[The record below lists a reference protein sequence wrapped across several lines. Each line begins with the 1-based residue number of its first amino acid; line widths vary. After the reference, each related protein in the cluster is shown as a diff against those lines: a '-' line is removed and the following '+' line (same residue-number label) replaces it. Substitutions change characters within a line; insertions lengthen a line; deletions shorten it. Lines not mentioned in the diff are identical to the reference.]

1 MKLTDSYYVRVGNVI
16 MLIHELLEKG
26 ITEIDIDYWKYT
38 IIELTKVDNDVVK
51 EHQLNFKFLKI
62 LVYFRKCLIM

>member
-1 MKLTDSYYVRVGNVI
+1 

-51 EHQLNFKFLKI
+51 GTSVRILGFLKI